1 MATFLTAKF
10 AQVDTSIN
18 DTQAQITALLTK
30 LSELQE
36 YRQQLLSIEQACKSA
51 LSQMSTRATS

>member
-1 MATFLTAKF
+1 MATFLTTKF

-18 DTQAQITALLTK
+18 DTQAQITALPTK

-36 YRQQLLSIEQACKSA
+36 YRQQLLSIEP
-51 LSQMSTRATS
+51 

>member
-1 MATFLTAKF
+1 MTLKLKSPLYRLA
-10 AQVDTSIN
+10 
-18 DTQAQITALLTK
+18 

-51 LSQMSTRATS
+51 LSQMSTRAAS

>member
-1 MATFLTAKF
+1 MATFLNAKF

-18 DTQAQITALLTK
+18 DTQAQITALPTK

-36 YRQQLLSIEQACKSA
+36 YRQQLISIE
-51 LSQMSTRATS
+51 

>member
-18 DTQAQITALLTK
+18 DTQAQITALPTCV
-30 LSELQE
+30 EWTP
-36 YRQQLLSIEQACKSA
+36 RIPPAIA
-51 LSQMSTRATS
+51 LNRTSL